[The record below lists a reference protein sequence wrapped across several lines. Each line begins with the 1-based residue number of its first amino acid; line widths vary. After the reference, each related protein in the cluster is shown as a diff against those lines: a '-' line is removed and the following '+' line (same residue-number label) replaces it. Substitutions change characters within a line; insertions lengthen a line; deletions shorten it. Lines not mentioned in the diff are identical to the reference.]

1 MARDQGAMSRR
12 SDSFTEVNMKV
23 KLFVMTLC
31 VALPGFAQAQDN
43 QGNSQ
48 NNQGGSSYPFRI
60 QLSSTTFPN
69 NDPQLPLIMIYTSN
83 ANGPG
88 TNVCTSNGE
97 AGGNQ
102 SPELQWT
109 AAPRGTLS
117 FVVIMYDVTA
127 SFTHWGM
134 YNIAPYRTMLPLN
147 AGVANSAFG
156 DQIAN
161 DYGVGD
167 QSYDGPCP
175 PSASVSPPSHD
186 YVFTIYALDIRLPI
200 LPTFDDA
207 SSSEA
212 LYHALIDAGRGG
224 HILASASTQGFYSA
238 LIPPGL

>member
-1 MARDQGAMSRR
+1 
-12 SDSFTEVNMKV
+12 MKV
-23 KLFVMTLC
+23 NLFVMTLC
-31 VALPGFAQAQDN
+31 VALSGFAQAQDD

-48 NNQGGSSYPFRI
+48 NNQGEDEQNQFLFR
-60 QLSSTTFPN
+60 LSSTTFPN
-69 NDPQLPLIMIYTSN
+69 NDPQLPLIMIYTAD

-88 TNVCTSNGE
+88 TNVCTFNGE

-109 AAPRGTLS
+109 GAPEGTRS
-117 FVVIMYDVTA
+117 FVVIMFDVTA

-156 DQIAN
+156 NQIAN

-175 PSASVSPPSHD
+175 PSAFVNPPSHD
-186 YVFTIYALDIRLPI
+186 YVFTIYALDITLPI
-200 LPTFDDA
+200 LPTFDGAA
-207 SSSEA
+207 SSGA
-212 LYHALIDAGRGG
+212 LYHALIDAARGD
-224 HILASASTQGFYSA
+224 HILASASTHGFYSA
-238 LIPPGL
+238 LIPPGP